1 MPPKKATPEQYK
13 LLVDMFAESKC
24 LRWGKGTPGEKKEAW
39 EAISAA
45 VNTLGVEKSSDGWKK
60 AFIEMKSHIKSKIR
74 ASNQLNPTENRCAEV
89 TGLFI
94 SCSGISGVQEM
105 GMPPV
110 VDAIDTQE
118 PEEGPQDESVEIN
131 PPDGNELL
139 MNPNACEVVEEEF
152 EEVETASKK
161 KRKTTQAIKKTKTT
175 PQQYEMKKYKYD
187 NEENAFKALC
197 EELNGKKK
205 LQRSV
210 ENWKRVYT

>member
-161 KRKTTQAIKKTKTT
+161 KRKTTQVLLNEHVVSTNRGLQNIALAIQSVADAINNIAFVLGGTT
-175 PQQYEMKKYKYD
+175 DEEYE
-187 NEENAFKALC
+187 E
-197 EELNGKKK
+197 
-205 LQRSV
+205 Q
-210 ENWKRVYT
+210 